1 MHVYSVV
8 VLALGVI
15 GNVSAISTIKI
26 SCVLLYKL
34 EFLISSYVYKTD
46 QWEISLIDIL
56 HVRT

>member
-1 MHVYSVV
+1 MLYCKR
-8 VLALGVI
+8 I
-15 GNVSAISTIKI
+15 EFTIKI
-26 SCVLLYKL
+26 SCVMLYKL